1 MLRSFPMSGSSTFD
15 ANQGGKTP
23 KRARPVRRA
32 IIVLLVLGILLGA
45 VFGWGAVKSM
55 FIGKFLATLKYMP
68 QTVSTVVAE
77 KTLFAPTIEA
87 TGNLVAE
94 QGANLSS
101 QVAGIVDSISFKS
114 GTDVKQG
121 QVLLTLR
128 PNNDAAVLAQLQ
140 AVAALAKITYQ
151 RDVAQFRAK
160 AISAQAV
167 DSDRATMESDLA
179 QVQSQQ
185 ALMAEKVVKAPFSG
199 RIGVRAVDV
208 GQYLAAGT
216 AIASLQKLNP
226 IDVNF
231 YVPQTD
237 LAKIHPGQA
246 ITVTIGGFGDAVF
259 TGKVSSLDSVVSTQ
273 SLMILVRGTLDN
285 PHDELRPGS
294 FARVSI
300 STGAPQEFI
309 TLPKT
314 AIAYNAYGDT
324 VYVVVDQKKNG
335 KTQHVAEQ
343 KFVTLGATR
352 GDQVAVIKGVAP
364 GDVVVSAGQLKLHP
378 GSFVKIN
385 NKIALPN
392 SPAPVVPLH

>member
-1 MLRSFPMSGSSTFD
+1 MSGSSSCD
-15 ANQGGKTP
+15 AKPNQITP
-23 KRARPVRRA
+23 KRPHPVPRA
-32 IIVLLVLGILLGA
+32 VIVLLVLGLLLGA
-45 VFGWGAVKSM
+45 VFGWGAVKAM
-55 FIGKFLATLKYMP
+55 FIGKFLATLKYAP
-68 QTVSTVVAE
+68 QTISTVTAE
-77 KTLFAPTIEA
+77 KAPFAPTIEA

-94 QGANLSS
+94 QGASLSS
-101 QVAGIVDSISFKS
+101 QVAGIVDKIKFKS
-114 GTDVKQG
+114 GSDVKKG

-151 RDVAQFRAK
+151 RDVAQFQAK
-160 AISAQAV
+160 AISAQTV
-167 DSDRATMESDLA
+167 DSDRATMASDLA

-185 ALMAEKVVKAPFSG
+185 ALMAEKVIKAPFAG

-208 GQYLAAGT
+208 GQYLAAGA
-216 AIASLQKLNP
+216 AIASLQQLNP

-246 ITVTIGGFGDAVF
+246 IAVTVGGFGNTVF
-259 TGKVSSLDSVVSTQ
+259 TGKITSLDSVISTQ
-273 SLMILVRGTLDN
+273 SLMILVRGTLHN
-285 PHDELRPGS
+285 PHDELLPGS

-300 STGAPQEFI
+300 SAGAPQEFI

-314 AIAYNAYGDT
+314 AITYNAYGDT
-324 VYVVVDQKKNG
+324 VYEVVNQKKNG
-335 KTQHVAEQ
+335 KIQQVAEQ
-343 KFVTLGATR
+343 KFVTLGPSR
-352 GDQVAVIKGVAP
+352 GDQVAVVKGVAA

-378 GSFVKIN
+378 GAFVKVN
-385 NKIALPN
+385 NKIVLPN

>member
-1 MLRSFPMSGSSTFD
+1 MSGSSSFD
-15 ANQGGKTP
+15 AKPNQKTP
-23 KRARPVRRA
+23 KRPRPVRRA
-32 IIVLLVLGILLGA
+32 VIVLLVLGVLLGA
-45 VFGWGAVKSM
+45 VFGWGAVKAM
-55 FIGKFLATLKYMP
+55 FIGKFLATLKYAP
-68 QTVSTVVAE
+68 QTISTVTAE
-77 KTLFAPTIEA
+77 KSPFAPTIEA
-87 TGNLVAE
+87 TGNMVAE

-101 QVAGIVDSISFKS
+101 QVAGIVDTIMFKS
-114 GTDVKQG
+114 GSDVKKG

-128 PNNDAAVLAQLQ
+128 PNNDSAVLAQLQ

-151 RDVAQFRAK
+151 RDVAQLQAK
-160 AISAQAV
+160 AISAQTV
-167 DSDRATMESDLA
+167 DSDRATMASDLA

-185 ALMAEKVVKAPFSG
+185 ALMAEKVIKAPFAG

-216 AIASLQKLNP
+216 AIASLQQLNP

-237 LAKIHPGQA
+237 LAKIRPGQA
-246 ITVTIGGFGDAVF
+246 IAVTVGGFGNTVF
-259 TGKVSSLDSVVSTQ
+259 TGKITSLDSVISTQ

-314 AIAYNAYGDT
+314 AITYNAYGDT
-324 VYVVVDQKKNG
+324 VYEVINQKKNG
-335 KTQHVAEQ
+335 KTQQVAEQ
-343 KFVTLGATR
+343 KFVTLGPSR
-352 GDQVAVIKGVAP
+352 GDQVAVVKGVAA

-378 GSFVKIN
+378 GAFVKIN
-385 NKIALPN
+385 NKIVLPN